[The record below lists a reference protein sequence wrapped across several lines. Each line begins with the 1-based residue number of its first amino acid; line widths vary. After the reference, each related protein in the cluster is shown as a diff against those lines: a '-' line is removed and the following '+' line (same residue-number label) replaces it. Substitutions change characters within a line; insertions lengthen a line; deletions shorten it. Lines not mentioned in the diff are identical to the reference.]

1 MVFNMTKVQHL
12 EKLWEFPS
20 PSLSHSLSLIAAHL
34 CSITL
39 LQLYIVMFN
48 FFLSDMLELRYVSAQ
63 VPDLAQT
70 LLHMP

>member
-1 MVFNMTKVQHL
+1 MSGETIRVSQSF
-12 EKLWEFPS
+12 
-20 PSLSHSLSLIAAHL
+20 SLSHSPSLTAAHL
-34 CSITL
+34 CSRTIF
-39 LQLYIVMFN
+39 QLYVVMFN